1 MKDKVAIVPVKIDPA
16 ATVNKSER
24 SPVKPVC
31 IVQSKS
37 LKVSF
42 YYGVKP
48 YVIETVMKELNQ
60 YDS

>member
-1 MKDKVAIVPVKIDPA
+1 MKDKVSIVPIKLDPA
-16 ATVNKSER
+16 STINKSER
-24 SPVKPVC
+24 LPIKPVC

-48 YVIETVMKELNQ
+48 YVIETVLKELNQ
-60 YDS
+60 NDS